1 MVIVTGIIAPTSAR
15 VRRASTQYS
24 TTTGC
29 TQSAQH
35 ITTSNG
41 PNPECVLPRLRCV
54 VGQAIPHTSQLQP
67 IMESIKQGV
76 NYVTETVGLTGPNEK
91 EQTADSLDQ
100 VAQNTRSNAG
110 DGVASE
116 YGSSA
121 SMTDTGRSN
130 IGDATG
136 SSSLATS
143 ATGFGR
149 TANLDPDAHAPGV
162 VTGEGGRQTYSPDG
176 HGLDGNGNLRTGS
189 GLDAQGIASR
199 VFGAPVAD
207 GVKDTMPTSTSA
219 SVLGASGL
227 AGAQYAGTSWHQ
239 SVGTSS
245 NYGGVD
251 FSGLDQPRAQPQ
263 SSNGAVFGST
273 TSGRGNVDT
282 SDTRAASNA
291 GLSSSERDNVSTSN
305 HNTSSSGLDS
315 TAPGRNDINTSD
327 RAAPSDYK
335 PDPASTEGSAEVAA
349 NNPEMANKEAA
360 GTTDETEG
368 DGHDWH
374 RPGAAG
380 KHTATRENEDAIPTA
395 GGVKLGE
402 KHWGESKKLLD

>member
-1 MVIVTGIIAPTSAR
+1 
-15 VRRASTQYS
+15 
-24 TTTGC
+24 
-29 TQSAQH
+29 
-35 ITTSNG
+35 
-41 PNPECVLPRLRCV
+41 
-54 VGQAIPHTSQLQP
+54 
-67 IMESIKQGV
+67 MESIKQGV

-100 VAQNTRSNAG
+100 VAQNTRSTAG
-110 DGVASE
+110 DGVASG

-121 SMTDTGRSN
+121 SMTETGRSN
-130 IGDATG
+130 IGTATG
-136 SSSLATS
+136 ASQLATS

-176 HGLDGNGNLRTGS
+176 HGLDGNGNLGTGS

-207 GVKDTMPTSTSA
+207 GGKDAMPTSTSA

-227 AGAQYAGTSWHQ
+227 AGAQYAGTSWHR

-251 FSGLDQPRAQPQ
+251 FSGLDQPRTQPQ
-263 SSNGAVFGST
+263 TSDSPVFGST
-273 TSGRGNVDT
+273 MSGRGSVDT
-282 SDTRAASNA
+282 SNTRAASNG
-291 GLSSSERDNVSTSN
+291 GLTSTERDNVSTTSN

-315 TAPGRNDINTSD
+315 TAPGRNDINSSD

-349 NNPEMANKEAA
+349 NNPEKANKEAA

-402 KHWGESKKLLD
+402 KHWGESKKLPD